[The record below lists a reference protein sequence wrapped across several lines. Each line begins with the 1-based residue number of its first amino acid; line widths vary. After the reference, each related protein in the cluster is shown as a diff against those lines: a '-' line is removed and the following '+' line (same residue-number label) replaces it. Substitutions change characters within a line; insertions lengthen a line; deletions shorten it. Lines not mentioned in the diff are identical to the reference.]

1 MTSFLVLDAE
11 EVEIITFGLN
21 ESLRLHRK
29 EMAAIMQ
36 IRLQKA
42 ADGEEYPAGW
52 KETRFNALILR
63 VSRLQKALR
72 KIEDTPNAD
81 DPPEPG

>member
-21 ESLRLHRK
+21 ESLRLHRQ

-81 DPPEPG
+81 DPHEPE